1 MPSKL
6 SFAEMALGAI
16 SNAPKGRGCSLRGM
30 KKYIRDT
37 YDAGNDTAL
46 KKALMK
52 GLEEDMFVKDKKG
65 AYRLGLKGKEMWA
78 KKNGGKDDGS
88 GKKLAEDDMMEDTA
102 LIKLE
107 KKELLK
113 SLKKETFQQMQL
125 I

>member
-1 MPSKL
+1 MGLSHRLRCVDFLMPSKI

-16 SNAPKGRGCSLRGM
+16 TNAPKGRGCSLRGM

-46 KKALMK
+46 KKALIK

-65 AYRLGLKGKEMWA
+65 AYRLGPKGKELWA

-88 GKKLAEDDMMEDTA
+88 GRKVAEDDMMEDTA

-107 KKELLK
+107 K
-113 SLKKETFQQMQL
+113 
-125 I
+125 